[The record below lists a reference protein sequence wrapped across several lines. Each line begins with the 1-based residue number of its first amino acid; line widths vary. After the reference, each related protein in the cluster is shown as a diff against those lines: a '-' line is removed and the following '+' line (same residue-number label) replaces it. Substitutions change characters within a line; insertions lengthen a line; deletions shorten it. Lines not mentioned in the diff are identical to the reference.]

1 MEADFPVPL
10 GRGPGPVKQGTRMGN
25 AGTFFRKPER
35 LDLSDPPPVERAG
48 PLDVGRVD
56 GNVHRFRYQVQNA
69 NKAACRLLDYSEQ
82 ELIGLT
88 IQDIN
93 PDSTKETW
101 QRFWPELK
109 QAQALTFE
117 AHHRSKV
124 GSVIPVDITVN
135 YIEFDKREY
144 AVGFLRDITSRKKIE
159 EEKAAAFEEI
169 NRLRTQLELENEYL
183 HEEVRELQ
191 AFGNIIGKSLLL
203 QHILRQIEMVAP
215 TDANV
220 LITGESGTGKELI
233 VHEIHK
239 RSPRAS
245 RPLIRVNCA
254 SIPRE
259 LYESEFFGHV
269 KGAFT
274 GAFKDRV
281 GRFEL
286 ANGGT
291 LFLDEVGEIP
301 LDLQSKLLRVLQ
313 EGTFER
319 VGDEKTIT
327 ADVRV
332 IGATNRH
339 LKNEVDAGK
348 FREDLFYRLNVF
360 PIVVPPLRER
370 KEDISALAGHFLK
383 LAQEK
388 FNRTG
393 IQLSKANIIALE
405 NYDWPGNIREL
416 QNVIERAVIIA
427 PANRLVLDLPK
438 NPKSRG
444 GAPPKTTVQDSGP
457 VLTFDEIKDLECQN
471 ILNALNRTNWKI
483 FGKNGAAELL
493 GIPPTTLTSRIQRM
507 GLKNPTS

>member
-1 MEADFPVPL
+1 
-10 GRGPGPVKQGTRMGN
+10 MGKSFDKDQTL
-25 AGTFFRKPER
+25 ALAHFIIEHSGDAIIFHDCHGVI
-35 LDLSDPPPVERAG
+35 L
-48 PLDVGRVD
+48 
-56 GNVHRFRYQVQNA
+56 NA
-69 NKAACRLLDYSEQ
+69 NRAACQHLDYPKQ

-93 PDSTKETW
+93 PDSTQETW
-101 QRFWPELK
+101 QTFWRELQ
-109 QAQALTFE
+109 QAKTLSFE
-117 AHHRSKV
+117 ARHRTS
-124 GSVIPVDITVN
+124 GGTVIPIDVTVN
-135 YIEFDKREY
+135 YLEFDQREY
-144 AVGFLRDITSRKKIE
+144 AVGFIRDITSRKKIE
-159 EEKAAAFEEI
+159 EDKANAFEEI
-169 NRLRTQLELENEYL
+169 NRLRKQLELENEYL

-191 AFGNIIGKSLLL
+191 AFGNIIGKSVLL

-319 VGDEKTIT
+319 VGDEKTVT
-327 ADVRV
+327 SDVRV

-339 LKNEVDAGK
+339 LKNEVETGK

-360 PIVVPPLRER
+360 PIVMPPLRKR
-370 KEDISALAGHFLK
+370 KEDIPALTGHFLK

-427 PANRLVLDLPK
+427 PANRLVFDLPK
-438 NPKSRG
+438 NPKSRSVLSQNP
-444 GAPPKTTVQDSGP
+444 AVPASGP
-457 VLTFDEIKDLECQN
+457 VLTFDDIKQYERQN
-471 ILNALNRTNWKI
+471 ILNALTSTNWKI

-507 GLKNPTS
+507 GLKKPTS

>member
-1 MEADFPVPL
+1 MTKKLDHDQTFELAEFTIQHSGDAIIFHDC
-10 GRGPGPVKQGTRMGN
+10 QGVI
-25 AGTFFRKPER
+25 
-35 LDLSDPPPVERAG
+35 L
-48 PLDVGRVD
+48 
-56 GNVHRFRYQVQNA
+56 NVNH
-69 NKAACRLLDYSEQ
+69 AACRLLDYSEQ

-88 IQDIN
+88 IQEIN
-93 PDSTKETW
+93 PDSNQETW
-101 QRFWPELK
+101 QTFWRELK
-109 QAQALTFE
+109 QARTLTFE
-117 AHHRSKV
+117 ARHRSK
-124 GSVIPVDITVN
+124 GGTVIPTDITVN
-135 YIEFDKREY
+135 YLEFDAREY

-169 NRLRTQLELENEYL
+169 NRLRKQLELENEYL

-191 AFGNIIGKSLLL
+191 PFGNIIGNSLPL
-203 QHILRQIEMVAP
+203 QHILKQIEMVAP

-220 LITGESGTGKELI
+220 LISGESGTGKELV

-239 RSPRAS
+239 RSPRGA

-274 GAFKDRV
+274 GAVKDRV

-286 ANGGT
+286 ANGGM

-319 VGDEKTIT
+319 VGDEKTMQS
-327 ADVRV
+327 DVRV

-339 LKNEVDAGK
+339 LKHEVERGK
-348 FREDLFYRLNVF
+348 FREDLYYRLNVF
-360 PIVVPPLRER
+360 PIVMPPLRDR
-370 KEDISALAGHFLK
+370 KEDVPALAGHFLK
-383 LAQEK
+383 LAQKK

-393 IQLSKANIIALE
+393 IELSKANLITLQ

-438 NPKSRG
+438 NPKSRNG
-444 GAPPKTTVQDSGP
+444 VSQNPTVHASGP
-457 VLTFDEIKDLECQN
+457 VLTFDDIKQFERQN
-471 ILNALNRTNWKI
+471 ILNALNSANWKI

-493 GIPPTTLTSRIQRM
+493 GIPPTTLTTRIQRM
-507 GLKNPTS
+507 GLKKPTG

>member
-1 MEADFPVPL
+1 MGKIFDTDQTLALAEFTIQHSGDAIIFHDS
-10 GRGPGPVKQGTRMGN
+10 QGVI
-25 AGTFFRKPER
+25 
-35 LDLSDPPPVERAG
+35 L
-48 PLDVGRVD
+48 
-56 GNVHRFRYQVQNA
+56 NA
-69 NKAACRLLDYSEQ
+69 NSAACRLLDYSEQ

-93 PDSTKETW
+93 PDSNQETW
-101 QRFWPELK
+101 QTFWKKLK
-109 QAQALTFE
+109 HAKTLTFE
-117 AHHRSKV
+117 ARHCTKS
-124 GSVIPVDITVN
+124 GAVIPTDITVN
-135 YIEFDKREY
+135 YLEFDAREY

-169 NRLRTQLELENEYL
+169 NRLRKQLELENEYL

-191 AFGNIIGKSLLL
+191 PFGNIIGKSLPLH
-203 QHILRQIEMVAP
+203 HILKQIEMVAP
-215 TDANV
+215 TDATV
-220 LITGESGTGKELI
+220 LITGESGTGKELV

-274 GAFKDRV
+274 GAVKDRV

-286 ANGGT
+286 ANGGM

-319 VGDEKTIT
+319 VGDEKTIQS
-327 ADVRV
+327 DVRV

-339 LKNEVDAGK
+339 LKHEVDSGK
-348 FREDLFYRLNVF
+348 FREDLYYRLNVF

-370 KEDISALAGHFLK
+370 REDIPALAGHFLK
-383 LAQEK
+383 LAQKK

-393 IQLSKANIIALE
+393 IELTRANIIALE
-405 NYDWPGNIREL
+405 NYAWPGNIREL

-427 PANRLVLDLPK
+427 PTNRLVFDLPK
-438 NPKSRG
+438 TPNSRSIV
-444 GAPPKTTVQDSGP
+444 PQSPTVHASGP
-457 VLTFDEIKDLECQN
+457 VLTFDEIKQFERQN
-471 ILNALNRTNWKI
+471 ILHALNSTNWKI

-493 GIPPTTLTSRIQRM
+493 GIPPTTLTTRIQRM
-507 GLKNPTS
+507 GLKKPAGQIRA

>member
-1 MEADFPVPL
+1 MGGKLDRDQTFELAEFTIQHSGDAIIFHDC
-10 GRGPGPVKQGTRMGN
+10 QGVI
-25 AGTFFRKPER
+25 
-35 LDLSDPPPVERAG
+35 L
-48 PLDVGRVD
+48 
-56 GNVHRFRYQVQNA
+56 NA
-69 NKAACRLLDYSEQ
+69 NDAACRLLDYSEK

-93 PDSTKETW
+93 PDSNQETW
-101 QRFWPELK
+101 QSFWPELK
-109 QAQALTFE
+109 QSKTLTFE
-117 AHHRSKV
+117 ARHRSR
-124 GSVIPVDITVN
+124 GGTVIPTDITVN
-135 YIEFDKREY
+135 YLEFDTREY
-144 AVGFLRDITSRKKIE
+144 AVGFIRDITSRKKIE
-159 EEKAAAFEEI
+159 EEQANAFEEI
-169 NRLRTQLELENEYL
+169 NRLRKQLELENEYL

-191 AFGNIIGKSLLL
+191 AFGNIIGNSLAL

-269 KGAFT
+269 KGAVT
-274 GAFKDRV
+274 GAVKDRV

-319 VGDEKTIT
+319 VGDEKTIQS
-327 ADVRV
+327 DVRV

-339 LKNEVDAGK
+339 LKTEVDSGT

-360 PIVVPPLRER
+360 PIVMPPLRER
-370 KEDISALAGHFLK
+370 KEDIPALAGHFLK

-388 FNRTG
+388 FNRAG
-393 IQLSKANIIALE
+393 IHVSKANLLTLE
-405 NYDWPGNIREL
+405 HYDWPGDIREL

-427 PANRLVLDLPK
+427 QANRLVFDLPK
-438 NPKSRG
+438 SPKNRNVV
-444 GAPPKTTVQDSGP
+444 PPNQIADTSGT
-457 VLTFDEIKDLECQN
+457 VLTFDDLKQFERQN
-471 ILNALNRTNWKI
+471 ILNALNSANWKI

-493 GIPPTTLTSRIQRM
+493 GIPPTTLTTRIQRM
-507 GLKNPTS
+507 GLKKPEN

>member
-1 MEADFPVPL
+1 MTKKLDHDQTFELAEFTIQHSGDAIIFHDC
-10 GRGPGPVKQGTRMGN
+10 QGVI
-25 AGTFFRKPER
+25 
-35 LDLSDPPPVERAG
+35 L
-48 PLDVGRVD
+48 
-56 GNVHRFRYQVQNA
+56 NA
-69 NKAACRLLDYSEQ
+69 NHAACRLLDYPEQ

-93 PDSTKETW
+93 PDSNQETW
-101 QRFWPELK
+101 QTFWRKLK
-109 QAQALTFE
+109 QAKTLTFE
-117 AHHRSKV
+117 AHHRSR
-124 GSVIPVDITVN
+124 GRTVIPTDITVN
-135 YIEFDKREY
+135 YLEFDRREY
-144 AVGFLRDITSRKKIE
+144 GVAFIRDITGRKKIE

-191 AFGNIIGKSLLL
+191 PFGNIIGKSLPL
-203 QHILRQIEMVAP
+203 QHILKQIEMVSP

-274 GAFKDRV
+274 GAIKDRV

-319 VGDEKTIT
+319 VGDERTIQS
-327 ADVRV
+327 DVRV

-339 LKNEVDAGK
+339 LKKEVDSGA
-348 FREDLFYRLNVF
+348 FREDLYYRLNVF

-370 KEDISALAGHFLK
+370 KDDIPALAGHFLK
-383 LAQEK
+383 LAQKK

-393 IQLSKANIIALE
+393 IELTKSNIIALE
-405 NYDWPGNIREL
+405 NYTWPGNIREL

-427 PANRLVLDLPK
+427 PANRLVFDLPK
-438 NPKSRG
+438 NPKSRSI
-444 GAPPKTTVQDSGP
+444 APPKTTVRASGP
-457 VLTFDEIKDLECQN
+457 VLTFDEIKELERQN
-471 ILNALNRTNWKI
+471 ILNALNSTNWKI

-493 GIPPTTLTSRIQRM
+493 GIPPTTLTTRIQRM
-507 GLKNPTS
+507 GLKKPASE

>member
-1 MEADFPVPL
+1 MGKRFDKDQTLALAEFTIQRCGDAIIFHDC
-10 GRGPGPVKQGTRMGN
+10 QGVI
-25 AGTFFRKPER
+25 
-35 LDLSDPPPVERAG
+35 L
-48 PLDVGRVD
+48 
-56 GNVHRFRYQVQNA
+56 NA
-69 NKAACRLLDYSEQ
+69 NRAACRHLDYSEQ

-93 PDSTKETW
+93 PDSTQETW
-101 QRFWPELK
+101 QTFWRQLK
-109 QAQALTFE
+109 QAKTLSFE
-117 AHHRSKV
+117 ARHRSRS
-124 GSVIPVDITVN
+124 GTIIPIDVTVN
-135 YIEFDKREY
+135 YLEFDKQEY
-144 AVGFLRDITSRKKIE
+144 AVGFIRDITGRKKIE
-159 EEKAAAFEEI
+159 DEKAAAFEEI
-169 NRLRTQLELENEYL
+169 NRLRKQLELENEYL

-191 AFGNIIGKSLLL
+191 PFGNVIGKSLSL
-203 QHILRQIEMVAP
+203 QHILKQIEMVAP

-239 RSPRAS
+239 RSPRAA

-274 GAFKDRV
+274 GAVKDRV
-281 GRFEL
+281 GRFAL

-319 VGDEKTIT
+319 VGDEKTIQS
-327 ADVRV
+327 DVRV

-339 LKNEVDAGK
+339 LKNEVETGK

-360 PIVVPPLRER
+360 PIVMPPLRER
-370 KEDISALAGHFLK
+370 KEDIPALAAHFLK

-393 IQLSKANIIALE
+393 IKLSKANLSMLQ
-405 NYDWPGNIREL
+405 NYAWPGNVREL

-438 NPKSRG
+438 NQKIEPLLSHNPFSH
-444 GAPPKTTVQDSGP
+444 AAGP
-457 VLTFDEIKDLECQN
+457 VLTFDDVKQFERQN
-471 ILNALNRTNWKI
+471 ILNALNSANWKI

-493 GIPPTTLTSRIQRM
+493 GIPPTTLTTRIQRM
-507 GLKNPTS
+507 GLKKPTR

>member
-1 MEADFPVPL
+1 MGKKFDRDQTLALAEFTIEHCGDAIIFHDC
-10 GRGPGPVKQGTRMGN
+10 QGVI
-25 AGTFFRKPER
+25 
-35 LDLSDPPPVERAG
+35 L
-48 PLDVGRVD
+48 
-56 GNVHRFRYQVQNA
+56 NA
-69 NKAACRLLDYSEQ
+69 NRAACRHLDYSEQ

-93 PDSTKETW
+93 PDSTQETW
-101 QRFWPELK
+101 QTFWRELR
-109 QAQALTFE
+109 QAKTLSFE
-117 AHHRSKV
+117 DHHRTS
-124 GSVIPVDITVN
+124 GGTVIPIDVTVN
-135 YIEFDKREY
+135 YLEFDRREY
-144 AVGFLRDITSRKKIE
+144 GVAFIRDITGRKKIE

-191 AFGNIIGKSLLL
+191 PFGNIIGKSLPL
-203 QHILRQIEMVAP
+203 QHILKQIEMVSP

-274 GAFKDRV
+274 GAIKDRV
-281 GRFEL
+281 GRFAL

-319 VGDEKTIT
+319 VGDERTIQS
-327 ADVRV
+327 DVRV

-339 LKNEVDAGK
+339 LKKEVDRGA
-348 FREDLFYRLNVF
+348 FREDLYYRLNVF

-370 KEDISALAGHFLK
+370 KEDIPALAGHFLK
-383 LAQEK
+383 LAQKK

-393 IQLSKANIIALE
+393 IELTKANIIALE
-405 NYDWPGNIREL
+405 NYAWPGNIREL

-427 PANRLVLDLPK
+427 PANRLVFDLPK
-438 NPKSRG
+438 NPKNRG
-444 GAPPKTTVQDSGP
+444 VAPPKTTVRASGP
-457 VLTFDEIKDLECQN
+457 VLTFVEIKELERQN
-471 ILNALNRTNWKI
+471 ILNALNGTNWKI

-493 GIPPTTLTSRIQRM
+493 GIPPTTLTTRIQRM
-507 GLKNPTS
+507 GLKKPAGE

>member
-1 MEADFPVPL
+1 MAKRFDKDQTLELAEFTIEHSGDAIIFHDC
-10 GRGPGPVKQGTRMGN
+10 QGVI
-25 AGTFFRKPER
+25 
-35 LDLSDPPPVERAG
+35 L
-48 PLDVGRVD
+48 
-56 GNVHRFRYQVQNA
+56 NA
-69 NKAACRLLDYSEQ
+69 NKAACRLLEYSEQ
-82 ELIGLT
+82 DLVGLT

-93 PDSTKETW
+93 PDSTQETW
-101 QRFWPELK
+101 KTFWRELQ
-109 QAQALTFE
+109 QAKTLSFE
-117 AHHRSKV
+117 ARHRAR
-124 GSVIPVDITVN
+124 GGAVIPTDITVN
-135 YIEFDKREY
+135 YLEFDAREY
-144 AVGFLRDITSRKKIE
+144 AVGFVRDITSRKKIE
-159 EEKAAAFEEI
+159 EEKAHAFEEI

-191 AFGNIIGKSLLL
+191 PFDNIIGKSLPL
-203 QHILRQIEMVAP
+203 QHILKQIEMVAP

-274 GAFKDRV
+274 GAVKGRV

-319 VGDEKTIT
+319 VGDEKTIHSN
-327 ADVRV
+327 VRV

-339 LKNEVDAGK
+339 LKKEVDSGT

-370 KEDISALAGHFLK
+370 KDDIPALAGHFLK
-383 LAQEK
+383 SAQKK

-393 IQLSKANIIALE
+393 SALSKANIIALE
-405 NYDWPGNIREL
+405 NYTWPGNIREL

-427 PANRLVLDLPK
+427 PANRLVFDLPK
-438 NPKSRG
+438 TPKNRIVVPQNP
-444 GAPPKTTVQDSGP
+444 AVHPAGP
-457 VLTFDEIKDLECQN
+457 VLTFDDIKQFERQN
-471 ILNALNRTNWKI
+471 ILNALNGTNWKI

-493 GIPPTTLTSRIQRM
+493 GIPPTTLTTRIQRI
-507 GLKNPTS
+507 GLKKPTS

>member
-1 MEADFPVPL
+1 
-10 GRGPGPVKQGTRMGN
+10 MGKIFDKDQTLALAEFIIEHSGDAIIFN
-25 AGTFFRKPER
+25 DCHGVI
-35 LDLSDPPPVERAG
+35 L
-48 PLDVGRVD
+48 
-56 GNVHRFRYQVQNA
+56 NA

-93 PDSTKETW
+93 PDSTNETW

-117 AHHRSKV
+117 ACHCSRD

-144 AVGFLRDITSRKKIE
+144 AVAFIRDITSRKKIE
-159 EEKAAAFEEI
+159 EDKANAFEEI
-169 NRLRTQLELENEYL
+169 NRLRKQLELENEYL

-239 RSPRAS
+239 RSPRAA

-327 ADVRV
+327 SDVRV

-339 LKNEVDAGK
+339 LKNEVETGK

-370 KEDISALAGHFLK
+370 KEDIPALAGHFFK

-393 IQLSKANIIALE
+393 IQLSKANLIALE

-438 NPKSRG
+438 NPKNRTV
-444 GAPPKTTVQDSGP
+444 APPNSLSHAVGP
-457 VLTFDEIKDLECQN
+457 VLTFDDVKQFERQN
-471 ILNALNRTNWKI
+471 ILNALDRANWKI
-483 FGKNGAAELL
+483 FGEKGAATLL

-507 GLKNPTS
+507 GLKKSPQGRI

>member
-1 MEADFPVPL
+1 
-10 GRGPGPVKQGTRMGN
+10 MG
-25 AGTFFRKPER
+25 K
-35 LDLSDPPPVERAG
+35 
-48 PLDVGRVD
+48 
-56 GNVHRFRYQVQNA
+56 RFDKDQTLALAEFTIQHSGDAIIFHDCHGVILNA

-93 PDSTKETW
+93 PDSTQETW
-101 QRFWPELK
+101 QTFWRQLK
-109 QAQALTFE
+109 HAKTLSFE
-117 AHHRSKV
+117 ARHRSRS
-124 GSVIPVDITVN
+124 GTIIPIDVTVN
-135 YIEFDKREY
+135 YLEFDKQEY
-144 AVGFLRDITSRKKIE
+144 AVGFIRDITGRKKIE
-159 EEKAAAFEEI
+159 DEKAAAFEEI
-169 NRLRTQLELENEYL
+169 NRLRKQLELENEYL

-191 AFGNIIGKSLLL
+191 TFGNVIGKSLSL
-203 QHILRQIEMVAP
+203 QHILKQIEMVAP

-239 RSPRAS
+239 RSIRAA

-274 GAFKDRV
+274 GAVKDRV
-281 GRFEL
+281 GRFAL

-319 VGDEKTIT
+319 VGDEKTIQS
-327 ADVRV
+327 DVRV

-339 LKNEVDAGK
+339 LKQAVDSGA
-348 FREDLFYRLNVF
+348 FREDLYYRLNVF
-360 PIVVPPLRER
+360 PIAVPPLRER
-370 KEDISALAGHFLK
+370 KEDVPALAGHFLK

-393 IQLSKANIIALE
+393 ITLSKANLITLQ
-405 NYDWPGNIREL
+405 NYDWPGNVREL

-438 NPKSRG
+438 NQENRTV
-444 GAPPKTTVQDSGP
+444 APQNPFSQAAGP
-457 VLTFDEIKDLECQN
+457 VLTFDDVKQFERQN
-471 ILNALNRTNWKI
+471 ILNALNSANWKI

-493 GIPPTTLTSRIQRM
+493 GIPPTTLTTRIQRM
-507 GLKNPTS
+507 GLKKPTS

>member
-1 MEADFPVPL
+1 MGKRFDKDQTLALAEFTIQRCGDAIIFHDC
-10 GRGPGPVKQGTRMGN
+10 QGVI
-25 AGTFFRKPER
+25 
-35 LDLSDPPPVERAG
+35 L
-48 PLDVGRVD
+48 
-56 GNVHRFRYQVQNA
+56 NA
-69 NKAACRLLDYSEQ
+69 NRAACRHLDYSEQ

-93 PDSTKETW
+93 PDSTQETW
-101 QRFWPELK
+101 QTFWRQLK
-109 QAQALTFE
+109 QAKTLSFE
-117 AHHRSKV
+117 ARHRSRS
-124 GSVIPVDITVN
+124 GTIIPIDVTVN
-135 YIEFDKREY
+135 YLEFDKQEY
-144 AVGFLRDITSRKKIE
+144 AVGFIRDITGRKKIE
-159 EEKAAAFEEI
+159 DEKAAAFEEI
-169 NRLRTQLELENEYL
+169 NRLRKQLELENEYL

-191 AFGNIIGKSLLL
+191 TFGNVIGKSLSL
-203 QHILRQIEMVAP
+203 QHILKQIEMVAP

-239 RSPRAS
+239 RSPRVA

-274 GAFKDRV
+274 GAVKDRV
-281 GRFEL
+281 GRFAL

-319 VGDEKTIT
+319 VGDEKTIQS
-327 ADVRV
+327 DVRV
-332 IGATNRH
+332 IGATNRQ
-339 LKNEVDAGK
+339 LKQAVDSGA
-348 FREDLFYRLNVF
+348 FREDLYYRLNVF
-360 PIVVPPLRER
+360 PIAVPPLRER
-370 KEDISALAGHFLK
+370 KEDVPALAGHFLK

-393 IQLSKANIIALE
+393 ITLSKANLITLQ
-405 NYDWPGNIREL
+405 NYDWPGNVREL

-438 NPKSRG
+438 NQKIEPLLSHNPFSH
-444 GAPPKTTVQDSGP
+444 AAGP
-457 VLTFDEIKDLECQN
+457 VLTFDDVKQFERQN
-471 ILNALNRTNWKI
+471 ILNALNSANWKI

-493 GIPPTTLTSRIQRM
+493 GIPPTTLTTRIQRM
-507 GLKNPTS
+507 GLKKPTH

>member
-1 MEADFPVPL
+1 MGKKLDRDQTLELAEFTIEHSGDAIIFHDC
-10 GRGPGPVKQGTRMGN
+10 RGVI
-25 AGTFFRKPER
+25 
-35 LDLSDPPPVERAG
+35 L
-48 PLDVGRVD
+48 
-56 GNVHRFRYQVQNA
+56 NA
-69 NKAACRLLDYSEQ
+69 NKAACRHLDYSEKQ
-82 ELIGLT
+82 LTGLT

-93 PDSTKETW
+93 PDSNKETW
-101 QRFWPELK
+101 QTFWKEIK
-109 QAQALTFE
+109 KSKTLTFE
-117 AHHRSKV
+117 ARHRSR
-124 GSVIPVDITVN
+124 GGTVIPVDVTVN
-135 YIEFDKREY
+135 YLEFDKQEY
-144 AVGFLRDITSRKKIE
+144 AVAFIRDVTCRKKIE
-159 EEKAAAFEEI
+159 EEKANAFEEI
-169 NRLRTQLELENEYL
+169 NRLRKRLELENEYL
-183 HEEVRELQ
+183 HEEVMELQ
-191 AFGNIIGKSLLL
+191 AFGNVIGSSLSL
-203 QHILRQIEMVAP
+203 QNILKQIEMVSP

-239 RSPRAS
+239 RSPRSS

-274 GAFKDRV
+274 GAFKNRV

-301 LDLQSKLLRVLQ
+301 LDLQGKLLRVLQ

-319 VGDEKTIT
+319 VGDEKTIQS
-327 ADVRV
+327 DVRV
-332 IGATNRH
+332 IGATNRR
-339 LKNEVDAGK
+339 LKREVESGK

-360 PIVVPPLRER
+360 PLDIPPLRER
-370 KEDISALAGHFLK
+370 KEDIPALAGHFLK

-393 IQLSKANIIALE
+393 IHLSTANLVALE

-427 PANRLVLDLPK
+427 QENRLVFDLPR
-438 NPKSRG
+438 S
-444 GAPPKTTVQDSGP
+444 PKTRNVFPRNQSADISGK
-457 VLTFDEIKDLECQN
+457 VLTFADVKQFEREN
-471 ILNALNRTNWKI
+471 ILRALKRTDWKI
-483 FGKNGAAELL
+483 FGENGAAALL
-493 GIPPTTLTSRIQRM
+493 GVPPTTLTTRIQRM
-507 GLKNPTS
+507 GLKKPGA

>member
-1 MEADFPVPL
+1 MGEKLNRDQTFELAEFTIQHSGDAIIFHDC
-10 GRGPGPVKQGTRMGN
+10 QGVI
-25 AGTFFRKPER
+25 
-35 LDLSDPPPVERAG
+35 L
-48 PLDVGRVD
+48 
-56 GNVHRFRYQVQNA
+56 NA
-69 NKAACRLLDYSEQ
+69 NNAACRLLDYSEQ

-93 PDSTKETW
+93 PDSNQETW
-101 QRFWPELK
+101 HMFWTELK
-109 QAQALTFE
+109 QSKTLTFE
-117 AHHRSKV
+117 ARHRSR
-124 GSVIPVDITVN
+124 GGTIIPADITVN
-135 YIEFDKREY
+135 YLEFDEREY
-144 AVGFLRDITSRKKIE
+144 AVGFIRDITSRKKIE
-159 EEKAAAFEEI
+159 GEQASAFEEI
-169 NRLRTQLELENEYL
+169 NRLRKQLELENEYL

-191 AFGNIIGKSLLL
+191 AFGNIIGNSLAL

-274 GAFKDRV
+274 GAVKDRV

-301 LDLQSKLLRVLQ
+301 LELQSKLLRVLQ

-319 VGDEKTIT
+319 VGDEKTIQS
-327 ADVRV
+327 DVRV

-339 LKNEVDAGK
+339 LKTEVESGT

-360 PIVVPPLRER
+360 PIVMPPLRER
-370 KEDISALAGHFLK
+370 KEDIPALAGHFLQ

-393 IQLSKANIIALE
+393 IHVSKANLLTLE
-405 NYDWPGNIREL
+405 HYDWPGNIREL

-427 PANRLVLDLPK
+427 QANRLVFDLPK
-438 NPKSRG
+438 SSKNRNVV
-444 GAPPKTTVQDSGP
+444 PPNQIAETSGT
-457 VLTFDEIKDLECQN
+457 VLTFDDLKQFERQN
-471 ILNALNRTNWKI
+471 ILNALHRTNWKI
-483 FGKNGAAELL
+483 FGENGAAALL
-493 GIPPTTLTSRIQRM
+493 GIPPTTLTTRIQRM
-507 GLKNPTS
+507 GLKKPTS

>member
-1 MEADFPVPL
+1 MGEKLDKDQTLELAEFTIEHSGDGIIFHDW
-10 GRGPGPVKQGTRMGN
+10 QGMII
-25 AGTFFRKPER
+25 
-35 LDLSDPPPVERAG
+35 
-48 PLDVGRVD
+48 
-56 GNVHRFRYQVQNA
+56 NA
-69 NKAACRLLDYSEQ
+69 NKAACRLLDYSEK

-93 PDSTKETW
+93 PDSNKETW
-101 QRFWPELK
+101 QTFWAELK
-109 QAQALTFE
+109 KSKTLTFE
-117 AHHRSKV
+117 ARHRAR
-124 GSVIPVDITVN
+124 GGTVIPVDITVN
-135 YIEFDKREY
+135 YLEFDKREY
-144 AVGFLRDITSRKKIE
+144 AVGFIRDITSRKKIE
-159 EEKAAAFEEI
+159 EEKANAFEEI
-169 NRLRTQLELENEYL
+169 NRLREQLELENEYL
-183 HEEVRELQ
+183 HEEVMELQ
-191 AFGNIIGKSLLL
+191 AFGNIIGKSLSL
-203 QHILRQIEMVAP
+203 QHILKQIEMVSP

-220 LITGESGTGKELI
+220 LITGESGTGKELL

-239 RSPRAS
+239 RSPRSS

-274 GAFKDRV
+274 GAFKDRA
-281 GRFEL
+281 GRFAL

-319 VGDEKTIT
+319 VGDEKTIKS
-327 ADVRV
+327 DVRV

-339 LKNEVDAGK
+339 LKNEVESGK

-360 PIVVPPLRER
+360 PIVMPPLRER
-370 KEDISALAGHFLK
+370 KEDIPGLAGHFLK
-383 LAQEK
+383 LAQET
-388 FNRTG
+388 FHRTG
-393 IQLSKANIIALE
+393 ITLSKGNLITLE

-427 PANRLVLDLPK
+427 QANRLVFDLPK
-438 NPKSRG
+438 SPKNRNVFQQNQFVK
-444 GAPPKTTVQDSGP
+444 ASGT
-457 VLTFDEIKDLECQN
+457 VLTFDDIKQFEREN
-471 ILNALNRTNWKI
+471 ILNALKSRNWKI

-493 GIPPTTLTSRIQRM
+493 GIPPTTLTTRIQRM
-507 GLKNPTS
+507 GLKKPTS

>member
-1 MEADFPVPL
+1 MGEKFDKEQTLALAEFTIQHSGDAIIFHDS
-10 GRGPGPVKQGTRMGN
+10 QGVI
-25 AGTFFRKPER
+25 
-35 LDLSDPPPVERAG
+35 L
-48 PLDVGRVD
+48 
-56 GNVHRFRYQVQNA
+56 NA
-69 NKAACRLLDYSEQ
+69 NQAACRLLDYSEQ

-93 PDSTKETW
+93 PDSTHETW
-101 QRFWPELK
+101 QTFWPELK
-109 QAQALTFE
+109 QATTLTFE
-117 AHHRSKV
+117 ARHRSKR

-135 YIEFDKREY
+135 YIEFDQREY
-144 AVGFLRDITSRKKIE
+144 AVGFFRDITSRKQIE
-159 EEKAAAFEEI
+159 ADNARAFEEI
-169 NRLRTQLELENEYL
+169 NQLRKRLELENEYL
-183 HEEVRELQ
+183 HEEVMELQ
-191 AFGNIIGKSLLL
+191 AFGNIIGKSLSL
-203 QHILRQIEMVAP
+203 QHILNQIEMVAP

-220 LITGESGTGKELI
+220 LITGESGTGKELL

-239 RSPRAS
+239 RSPRS
-245 RPLIRVNCA
+245 SQPLIRVNCA

-281 GRFEL
+281 GRFAL

-319 VGDEKTIT
+319 VGDEKTIKS
-327 ADVRV
+327 DVRV

-339 LKNEVDAGK
+339 LKTEVVSGT

-360 PIVVPPLRER
+360 PIEMPPLRER
-370 KEDISALAGHFLK
+370 KEDIPGLAGHFLK

-388 FNRTG
+388 FHRTG
-393 IQLSKANIIALE
+393 ITLSKGNLITLE

-427 PANRLVLDLPK
+427 QTNRLVFDLPK
-438 NPKSRG
+438 SSKNRNVFPKHQS
-444 GAPPKTTVQDSGP
+444 ANTSGK
-457 VLTFDEIKDLECQN
+457 VLTFDDIKQFEREN
-471 ILNALNRTNWKI
+471 ILNALKNASWKI
-483 FGKNGAAELL
+483 FGEKGAAALL
-493 GIPPTTLTSRIQRM
+493 GIPPTTLTTRIQRM
-507 GLKNPTS
+507 GLKKPMD